1 MPSITV
7 SIDDHSTV
15 RVGVTPESGI
25 ELEEAISL
33 LASGMAWVLFRA
45 GATSEEQVDMY
56 LSAAQMGTKALV
68 RAAEEDSAKDDLEQ

>member
-1 MPSITV
+1 MTSITV

-33 LASGMAWVLFRA
+33 LASGMAWVLFKA
-45 GATSEEQVDMY
+45 GATSE
-56 LSAAQMGTKALV
+56 
-68 RAAEEDSAKDDLEQ
+68 